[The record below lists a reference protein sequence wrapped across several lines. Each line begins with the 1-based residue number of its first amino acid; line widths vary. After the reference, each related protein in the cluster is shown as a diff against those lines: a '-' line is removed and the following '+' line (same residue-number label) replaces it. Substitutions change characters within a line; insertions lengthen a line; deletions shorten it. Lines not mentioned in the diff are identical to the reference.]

1 MDNPAEAVPAV
12 QQLRTAQHSGSGNS
26 SEKEKPENQNGSQRL
41 QPISSFVS
49 RYDKGWRR
57 VVTNFSP
64 SWFSVTMG
72 TGIVSTIL
80 ITIPW
85 KAEWLYYLSI
95 IFFVLNVC
103 LFSAAFVISL
113 LRYLVFPEIWAVMID
128 DPNNSLFLGTIPMG
142 FATIVEMW
150 IFVCVPAW
158 GEWAAYFGWAL
169 WMLDSIVAVAVTV
182 SLGILLMSASHQ
194 RSLDTITAAQL
205 LPIAATI
212 VAAGTGSEVAEV
224 LPNPN
229 YTLGTI
235 IVCYVM
241 WGMSVP
247 MAFTVLVIYYQRL
260 ALHKIPPREVIV
272 SAFLPLGPLGFGGYT
287 ILYLGRVSLHLF
299 PKTDTIDPMAGR
311 FAYIAGFFIALI
323 MWGWGLLWFAF
334 ALASIHKSR
343 PFPFNMG
350 WWGFTFP
357 LGVYSVSTMLIG
369 EELPSLFFRV
379 LGTIFGTAVILLW
392 VLIAVRTAMGAWNGH
407 LFNAPCM
414 ANLKR
419 EHKATN
425 LDSGE
430 EEKQELS
437 TSQSGMGSSGSMH
450 RRNAPDID
458 LASQKIEV
466 ES

>member
-1 MDNPAEAVPAV
+1 MDNPAVTMPAI
-12 QQLRTAQHSGSGNS
+12 QRLRT
-26 SEKEKPENQNGSQRL
+26 SQRSASANGTTAVVSDPSGD
-41 QPISSFVS
+41 QVQITKTRSNNTYVS

-57 VVTNFSP
+57 FVSNFSP

-80 ITIPW
+80 YTIPW
-85 KAEWLYYLSI
+85 KADWIYYLSI

-103 LFSAAFVISL
+103 LFSAAFTISV
-113 LRYLVFPEIWAVMID
+113 LRYTFWPEIWTVMIQ
-128 DPNNSLFLGTIPMG
+128 DPTNSLFLGTIPMG

-150 IFVCVPAW
+150 IFICVPPW
-158 GEWAAYFGWAL
+158 GDWAAYVGWAL

-182 SLGILLMSASHQ
+182 SLGVLLMSASHQ

-224 LPNPN
+224 LPHPQ
-229 YTLGTI
+229 YALGTI

-241 WGMSVP
+241 WGMAVP
-247 MAFTVLVIYYQRL
+247 MAFSVLVIYYQRL
-260 ALHKIPPREVIV
+260 ALHKMPPREVIV

-287 ILYLGRVSLHLF
+287 ILYLGKMSAAVF

-334 ALASIHKSR
+334 ALASIYKAR

-350 WWGFTFP
+350 WWGFSFP
-357 LGVYSVSTMLIG
+357 LGVYSVSTILIG

-392 VLIAVRTAMGAWNGH
+392 IVIAIRTAMGAWSGH
-407 LFNAPCM
+407 LFSAPCL
-414 ANLKR
+414 ADLKR
-419 EHKATN
+419 EQRAAESG
-425 LDSGE
+425 SGE
-430 EEKQELS
+430 EEKQES
-437 TSQSGMGSSGSMH
+437 SISQSAKSDDLV
-450 RRNAPDID
+450 RRAPPDID
-458 LASQKIEV
+458 LSQQGT
-466 ES
+466 